1 MQTAV
6 INFKTEPVIKQ
17 KAQKVARD
25 LGFSLGSLLDAYM
38 RQLIR
43 RKEIDFRLEEK
54 PNVYL
59 KSVMKQAKENYKKGN
74 TSPAFKNAKDAIKYL
89 EEQEIW

>member
-6 INFKTEPVIKQ
+6 INIKTEPVVKK
-17 KAQKVARD
+17 KAQAVARE

-43 RKEIDFRLEEK
+43 TREVDFTLEER
-54 PNVYL
+54 PNAYL
-59 KSVMKQAKENYKKGN
+59 KSIMKQAKENYKKGN
-74 TSPAFKNAKDAIKYL
+74 TSPAFKNAEDAIKYL
-89 EEQEIW
+89 EEQEI

>member
-6 INFKTEPVIKQ
+6 INIKTEPVVKK
-17 KAQKVARD
+17 KAQKVARE

-43 RKEIDFRLEEK
+43 RKEIDFTLEER
-54 PNVYL
+54 PNAYL
-59 KSVMKQAKENYKKGN
+59 KSIMKQAKENYKRGN
-74 TSPAFKNAKDAIKYL
+74 TRALKKK
-89 EEQEIW
+89 